1 MVARFQFSR
10 CLGII
15 ERRLITKKGNVDD
28 AVRIESKIRLDCC
41 WNGQSWRVTER
52 NTYLGKK
59 CKFLLLKPQQTN
71 KRCFVMQQHLD
82 SSSSVDISFSLAICI
97 LIVHLRVSIIIFCRV
112 HFEWWWPS
120 LLYHFFVFGSFDPFF
135 TWNQGF
141 STCFTRDATR
151 LWQLFR
157 Y

>member
-41 WNGQSWRVTER
+41 WNGQSYVNSLYWRTKVVPW
-52 NTYLGKK
+52 KK

-112 HFEWWWPS
+112 HFEWWWWPS
-120 LLYHFFVFGSFDPFF
+120 FLYHFFVFGSFDPFF
-135 TWNQGF
+135 YVK
-141 STCFTRDATR
+141 SRI
-151 LWQLFR
+151 
-157 Y
+157 

>member
-1 MVARFQFSR
+1 MF
-10 CLGII
+10 GHNWKEIDY
-15 ERRLITKKGNVDD
+15 KKGNVDD

-41 WNGQSWRVTER
+41 WNGQSYVNSLYWRTKVVPW
-52 NTYLGKK
+52 KK

-120 LLYHFFVFGSFDPFF
+120 FLYYFFVFGSFDRPFF